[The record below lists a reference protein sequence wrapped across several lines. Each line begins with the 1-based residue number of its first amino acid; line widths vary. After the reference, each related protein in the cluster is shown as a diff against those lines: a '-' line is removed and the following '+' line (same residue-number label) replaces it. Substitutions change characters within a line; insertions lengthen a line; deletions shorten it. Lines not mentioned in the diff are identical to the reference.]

1 MINSP
6 GPCPI
11 ESSSHTP
18 LYSKESYEPID
29 SLFNKPK
36 PFLIF
41 LSETPPEYFD
51 PSLYSN
57 LFIYSPII
65 SSQFGIWNSLI
76 LNLNNKFSNVSFI
89 TFYSRIY
96 NKSKFPNY

>member
-6 GPCPI
+6 GPSPI
-11 ESSSHTP
+11 ESLNQTP

-41 LSETPPEYFD
+41 
-51 PSLYSN
+51 
-57 LFIYSPII
+57 
-65 SSQFGIWNSLI
+65 
-76 LNLNNKFSNVSFI
+76 
-89 TFYSRIY
+89 
-96 NKSKFPNY
+96 